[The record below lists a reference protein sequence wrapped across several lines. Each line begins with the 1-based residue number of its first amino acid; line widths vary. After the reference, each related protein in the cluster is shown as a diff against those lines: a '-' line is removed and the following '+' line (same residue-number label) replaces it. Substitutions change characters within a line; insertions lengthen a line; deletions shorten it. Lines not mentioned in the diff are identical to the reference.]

1 MRTSSFIRLFTIAA
15 IACVAVTLMG
25 AKNAKN
31 VGIVNM
37 LIGAAERYPDGSN
50 EGIPLEIGS
59 KIYILDRIVT
69 DTDTKIQ
76 LVFRDDSVVTI
87 GEMSELV
94 VSQDSYNFLLRK
106 RETTLSLLKGKVR
119 SVVGDSY
126 SQGGSKF
133 EVHTRT
139 AIAGVRGTEN
149 LVIDIPEPPSTEIYG
164 IENTT
169 YVQSPGNTDSAVAIT
184 GNQGARVNENEDPE
198 TFDYDPNDPEF
209 QEILGDT
216 SIPGGDDIENDIR
229 MNSFDGQDDPTPEDD
244 KDTFDTDEQE
254 TGEEPT
260 FDQETDPDPD
270 DSEEYMGY
278 QQP

>member
-260 FDQETDPDPD
+260 FEQETDPDPD

>member
-1 MRTSSFIRLFTIAA
+1 MRTSLFIRLFTIAA

-37 LIGAAERYPDGSN
+37 LIGSAERYPDGSN

-69 DTDTKIQ
+69 ETDTKIQ

-149 LVIDIPEPPSTEIYG
+149 VVIDILEPPSTEVYG

-229 MNSFDGQDDPTPEDD
+229 MNSFDGQDDPAPEDD

-270 DSEEYMGY
+270 DSEEEMGY
-278 QQP
+278 SQP